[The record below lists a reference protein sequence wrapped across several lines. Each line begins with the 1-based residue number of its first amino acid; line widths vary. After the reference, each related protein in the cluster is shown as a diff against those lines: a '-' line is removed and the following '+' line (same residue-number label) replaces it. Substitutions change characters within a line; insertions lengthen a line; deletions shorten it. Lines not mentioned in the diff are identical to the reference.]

1 MYMFSQN
8 PEWVLIVGWLTSSL
22 WVEPPREGLFL
33 FAGHFGYPI
42 DLHCY
47 GVPWNWGPQNHPI
60 FIITIRNPLRTAGSI
75 GFGVPQIEEILN
87 QGQSTLDFR
96 SEVGQL
102 EAVRTLLDHGAAVDV
117 TRCEK
122 SGPWKVS
129 YRPLWKALL
138 FGGRCQSSGDLLVS
152 DPVLEW
158 KTRLIKPR
166 VSSPIKLHK

>member
-1 MYMFSQN
+1 MSFDCWM
-8 PEWVLIVGWLTSSL
+8 
-22 WVEPPREGLFL
+22 VEPPREGLFL

-47 GVPWNWGPQNHPI
+47 GVSWNWGPPNHPI

-75 GFGVPQIEEILN
+75 GFRVPQIIEEILN

-122 SGPWKVS
+122 SGP
-129 YRPLWKALL
+129 
-138 FGGRCQSSGDLLVS
+138 
-152 DPVLEW
+152 
-158 KTRLIKPR
+158 
-166 VSSPIKLHK
+166 